1 MKGDNM
7 SNPSYKILEPIQVG
21 PLTLKNRIA
30 LAPMVPMLASPD
42 GSITDKQIDY
52 YVRFAKGGLGL
63 LIPEAFAID
72 DKEGKGVPSQLTIH
86 NIGYV
91 TGLNEMVELVKDQG
105 AAIIAQIAHPGA
117 QTMPEFIRGLQPVA
131 PSPIPTKTQG
141 VVPREA
147 DQEKIYEI
155 QDNFAAAAIRV
166 QIAGFDGVEIH
177 GANGYLLTQFL
188 SPRHNIRK
196 DKYGGS
202 IENRARMILETYEK
216 IKARTRPGFI
226 IGYRLCGDE
235 RIPGGIT
242 PEDVV
247 ALAKMLEEV
256 GIDYIHVTSST
267 HDSMMY
273 GVPTSFVPRGLNL
286 HLSEMVKKAVKKVPV
301 LCAGGLNVEL
311 GEQAI
316 REGKTDIVSIGRGLI
331 ADPELPL
338 KLTEGRV
345 EDIRPCIRGNHGCMS
360 RTIMGLGLSCEVNPG
375 IAKDSTMTVTP
386 AQVPKKVLVIGGGV
400 AGMEAARLAAERGH
414 KVVLVE
420 RSRELGGHVLE
431 ASVPEFKQDLKPLL
445 TWLKTQLNKEGVNVR
460 LNTEATPE
468 LVEREKP
475 DVLIVAAGSDYVVPP
490 SLAKDATNFIF
501 PNEVLFGKKKVG
513 DRVVVAGG
521 GFVGCETALYIAE
534 VLKKK
539 VTLVEMLDQILSDNP
554 EPMST
559 MSIHTRLPKDG
570 VEVKTGLTL
579 KGYSGKKVIC
589 TDKEGKEH
597 HLDADSV
604 VLATGLRAR
613 QDIAAKFKGLVPQTF
628 IIGDCVQPR
637 KIYNAFR
644 EAWVTV
650 FSF

>member
-1 MKGDNM
+1 MEREM
-7 SNPSYKILEPIQVG
+7 SNQSYKLLEPIQIG
-21 PLTLKNRIA
+21 PLTLRNRIA

-42 GSITDKQIDY
+42 GSITKRQIDY
-52 YVRFAKGGLGL
+52 YLRYAKGGLGL
-63 LIPEAFAID
+63 LIPEALAID
-72 DKEGKGVPSQLTIH
+72 DKEGKGVPSQLSIH

-105 AAIIAQIAHPGA
+105 VVVVAQIAHPGA
-117 QTMPEFIRGLQPVA
+117 QTIPEFTQGLQPVA

-141 VVPREA
+141 VLPREL

-155 QDNFAAAAIRV
+155 QDSFVAAAIRV

-216 IKARTRPGFI
+216 IRSKTRPGFI
-226 IGYRLCGDE
+226 VGYRLCGDE

-247 ALAKMLEEV
+247 AFVKMLAEV

-286 HLSEMVKKAVKKVPV
+286 HLSEMVKKAVKNVPV

-316 REGKTDIVSIGRGLI
+316 REGKTDIVAIGRGLI
-331 ADPELPL
+331 ADPELPR
-338 KLTEGRV
+338 KLMEGRP
-345 EDIRPCIRGNHGCMS
+345 EDIRPCIRGNHGCIS
-360 RTIMGLGLSCEVNPG
+360 RTIIGQGLSCEVNPG
-375 IAKDSTMTVTP
+375 IAKDATMMVTP
-386 AQVPKKVLVIGGGV
+386 AKKPKKVMVIGGGV

-420 RSRELGGHVLE
+420 RSEELGGHVLE

-445 TWLKTQLNKEGVNVR
+445 TWLRNQLNKEGVNLR

-468 LVEREKP
+468 LVKMESP
-475 DVLIVAAGSDYVVPP
+475 DVLIIAVGSDYVVQAE
-490 SLAKDATNFIF
+490 LTKDAANFIF
-501 PNEVLFGKKKVG
+501 PNEVLFGQKGVG
-513 DRVVVAGG
+513 EKVVVAGG
-521 GFVGCETALYIAE
+521 GFVGCETALYSAE

-539 VTLVEMLDQILSDNP
+539 VTIIEMLDSILFDNP

-559 MSIHTRLPKDG
+559 MSIHMRLPQAK

-579 KGYSGKKVIC
+579 KGYSDKKVIC
-589 TDKEGKEH
+589 MDKEGKEH
-597 HLDADSV
+597 RLEADSV
-604 VLATGLRAR
+604 VLATGLRSR
-613 QDIAAKFKGLVPQTF
+613 QDMAARFEGLAPRV
-628 IIGDCVQPR
+628 IKIGDCVQPR
-637 KIYNAFR
+637 KIYHAFR
-644 EAWVTV
+644 EAWTAV